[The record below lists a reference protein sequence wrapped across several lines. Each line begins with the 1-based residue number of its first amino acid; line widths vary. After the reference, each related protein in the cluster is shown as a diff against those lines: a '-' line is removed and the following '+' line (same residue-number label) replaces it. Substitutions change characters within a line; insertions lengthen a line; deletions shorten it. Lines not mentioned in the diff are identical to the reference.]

1 VFDECHS
8 VLLGNDAFRPKFA
21 DLKNVLQRTGEQ
33 VLLLT
38 AMFPEKQEPNQIR
51 FLGLENRHVA
61 RFRVPMTQ
69 SNIAYVVKGGMRQ
82 RDGWLSIIQLE
93 VNADSQKSKCIIYC
107 RRLGDGEFAALHLSL
122 PFYHSKCGKREEKEK
137 MIGDFAKKGTDIVA
151 TNSLG
156 LG

>member
-61 RFRVPMTQ
+61 RF
-69 SNIAYVVKGGMRQ
+69 
-82 RDGWLSIIQLE
+82 
-93 VNADSQKSKCIIYC
+93 
-107 RRLGDGEFAALHLSL
+107 
-122 PFYHSKCGKREEKEK
+122 
-137 MIGDFAKKGTDIVA
+137 
-151 TNSLG
+151 
-156 LG
+156 